1 MKDFFSSFKT
11 LSFWKEIL
19 VVIAGT
25 FVAAVAVEYFI
36 IPSKLILG
44 SVAGLSIVL
53 STILEG
59 MGIAFKAS
67 TLILLINAF
76 LIVLAIVF
84 LGKEVGAKT
93 VVASLLIGP
102 FIDLLDR
109 IYPYTRMI
117 QPGFSSV
124 MGDPVVDLLAFV
136 LLIGASQAILFRIN
150 ASTGGLD
157 IVAMIMSKYLHWDMG
172 PSVTVSGIIVCLMG
186 AFIHPVNMVILGVI
200 GTWMNGV
207 VVDYFTASLNRR
219 KRVCI
224 ISPEYDRIRQYI
236 IGDLQRGCSLFT
248 LKGGYSGEE
257 GVEVQALLTN
267 SEFAKLMEFIRKNDI
282 NAFATAGN
290 CSEVYGRWR
299 GHKK

>member
-109 IYPYTRMI
+109 TYPYTRMI

-157 IVAMIMSKYLHWDMG
+157 IVAMIISKYLHWDMG

>member
-1 MKDFFSSFKT
+1 MKVFFSSFKT

>member
-109 IYPYTRMI
+109 TYPYTRMI

-124 MGDPVVDLLAFV
+124 M
-136 LLIGASQAILFRIN
+136 
-150 ASTGGLD
+150 
-157 IVAMIMSKYLHWDMG
+157 
-172 PSVTVSGIIVCLMG
+172 
-186 AFIHPVNMVILGVI
+186 LGN
-200 GTWMNGV
+200 T
-207 VVDYFTASLNRR
+207 F
-219 KRVCI
+219 
-224 ISPEYDRIRQYI
+224 
-236 IGDLQRGCSLFT
+236 
-248 LKGGYSGEE
+248 
-257 GVEVQALLTN
+257 
-267 SEFAKLMEFIRKNDI
+267 
-282 NAFATAGN
+282 
-290 CSEVYGRWR
+290 
-299 GHKK
+299 